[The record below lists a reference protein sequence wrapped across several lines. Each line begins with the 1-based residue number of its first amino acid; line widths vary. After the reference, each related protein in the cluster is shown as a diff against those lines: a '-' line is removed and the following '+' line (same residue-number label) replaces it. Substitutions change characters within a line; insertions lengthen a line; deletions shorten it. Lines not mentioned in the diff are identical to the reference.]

1 MAHPLHRLLELRD
14 PRAHV
19 TVVLEEPVEP
29 AIVSYYLELI
39 GVGAGDRL
47 TLDVGDEDF
56 EDDWPELDL
65 RAAGVPLA
73 DDAEPAATVRVLIRP
88 DRAVQVL
95 SAHDRVRG
103 GSRYPAAAAHL
114 DALYRYGAR
123 IGARLA
129 ATGATGCFAIDFA
142 LDGEPSAI
150 GPSVADEAHAHATL
164 LALRANAFRASEA
177 LGVDC
182 TWREALATLRAAGVA
197 WNPVARAGVVAYGLE
212 SLEDTGE
219 LSLVALGSAR
229 TEAEER
235 FYAAVTALGAVH
247 AATTVGSAR

>member
-1 MAHPLHRLLELRD
+1 MTHPLHRLLELRD
-14 PRAHV
+14 PRARV
-19 TVVLEEPVEP
+19 TLALDEPVEP

-39 GVGAGDRL
+39 GIDAGDRL
-47 TLDVGDEDF
+47 VLCAGDED
-56 EDDWPELDL
+56 EHAWPEVDL
-65 RAAGVPLA
+65 HAAAVPLA

-95 SAHDRVRG
+95 SAHDRLDDG
-103 GSRYPAAAAHL
+103 IRYPASRHV

-129 ATGATGCFAIDFA
+129 AAGATGTFAIDFA
-142 LDGEPSAI
+142 LDGEPLAL
-150 GPSVADEAHAHATL
+150 GPSADDAAHAHATL
-164 LALRANAFRASEA
+164 LALRANAFRASDA
-177 LGVDC
+177 LAVEL
-182 TWREALATLRAAGVA
+182 TWREALAALRAAGVA

-235 FYAAVTALGAVH
+235 FYTAVTALGAVH